1 MKIKGALKWTLAAA
15 MAVTT
20 VAASAS
26 AASAYTYN
34 VLTFSGHG
42 IEIFGDGTEQQREYY
57 RSGHD
62 FAFSNENSAL
72 KQAVRFELS
81 VDNDSYYDAVN
92 DNFYDEMATIKFGGY
107 DENGNKTDIGTFNVF
122 EVYSGNL
129 THSLVEDNADSMASG
144 KFWMELKNGSYS
156 NIEIKSIKFYDK
168 YDHCILYGCAQEL
181 NNNMGQWT
189 FYQLIGPTSRIEG
202 IQNDDGTYAMN
213 ANVISAGLMMASE
226 TSNGANANACTFKLN
241 DAVKTFTMNGS
252 DITGTQQLVYNPAEG
267 ANNEYNF
274 VSSAWTMLED
284 TYNLDSNSAPTKI
297 KLYSLTDEKN
307 IVMDKLKIEAGE
319 PGLLGELPTIGK
331 NDFESADELLD
342 ALNNATSSIA
352 DSTASAIYVDSSV
365 TDEIAAFRKAKVPK
379 IGGNDYAVAKV
390 VYDDVTDF
398 DPTSHKAQTITL
410 KAHIV
415 ANDIVFQQGYGE
427 FVVKMNYLAD
437 YIDNIKIS
445 KLPKTDYGY
454 GEALDLS
461 NGELTITYNS
471 GDTETV
477 PMTDARVSATGFY
490 GENGSLP
497 AYNSDVDVTVI
508 YTAEGGA
515 YDPTRADGAIFTA
528 NFTAKIAD
536 IPALEKPIITPN
548 GGSFST
554 PCVVSI
560 TAQDGAKIYYT
571 TDGTVPTANST
582 EYTAPF
588 TVTEDTT
595 VKAIAVKENCSD
607 SEIATAVF
615 TVMPTTLEKPIITP
629 NGGSFSNP
637 CVVGITAQDGAK
649 IYYTTDGTV
658 PTANSTEYTAPFVVT
673 KDTTVKAIAVKENCS
688 DSEIATA
695 VFTIRIAPNPPVIG
709 GNRDN
714 TREEYLFTING
725 GSEIS
730 HSINNGKANFVF
742 DKASADKY
750 VTLFKYNSAT
760 GKQVFL
766 SVARTD
772 SNAKVTVDLSAGGSY
787 FIYIADTTFL
797 IGDMNNDGVV
807 NALDAA
813 AILMYCSGIAEGANT
828 AMGDYNG
835 DGNINAFDASEILK
849 MIAGLS

>member
-1 MKIKGALKWTLAAA
+1 M
-15 MAVTT
+15 
-20 VAASAS
+20 
-26 AASAYTYN
+26 N
-34 VLTFSGHG
+34 
-42 IEIFGDGTEQQREYY
+42 
-57 RSGHD
+57 
-62 FAFSNENSAL
+62 N
-72 KQAVRFELS
+72 
-81 VDNDSYYDAVN
+81 YYDAK
-92 DNFYDEMATIKFGGY
+92 ATIKFGGY
-107 DENGNKTDIGTFNVF
+107 DENGNKTDIGTFEIF
-122 EVYSGNL
+122 DVYSGDL
-129 THSLVEDNADSMASG
+129 SHSLVEDNAGSMASG
-144 KFWMELKNGSYS
+144 KFWMELKAHSYS

-189 FYQLIGPTSRIEG
+189 FYQLKGPTLSVTG

-213 ANVISAGLMMASE
+213 AEVKASGSVMSARI
-226 TSNGANANACTFKLN
+226 SNGANANVCTF
-241 DAVKTFTMNGS
+241 DIIAVEKTLTVNGS
-252 DITGTQQLVYNPAEG
+252 DTTGIQQFVYNPTKG
-267 ANNEYNF
+267 ANNEYSF
-274 VSSAWTMLED
+274 VSSAWIMLEN
-284 TYNLDSNSAPTKI
+284 TYNLDSNGAPTEI
-297 KLYSLTDEKN
+297 KLYSLTDEKT
-307 IVMDKLKIEAGE
+307 IVMDKLKVEAGKPE
-319 PGLLGELPTIGK
+319 LLGELPTIGK
-331 NDFESADELLD
+331 NDFESANELLD

-379 IGGNDYAVAKV
+379 IGGNDYVVAKV

-427 FVVKMNYLAD
+427 FAVKMNYLAD

-454 GEALDLS
+454 DEALDLS

-490 GENGSLP
+490 GENGSFP

-588 TVTEDTT
+588 
-595 VKAIAVKENCSD
+595 
-607 SEIATAVF
+607 
-615 TVMPTTLEKPIITP
+615 
-629 NGGSFSNP
+629 
-637 CVVGITAQDGAK
+637 
-649 IYYTTDGTV
+649 
-658 PTANSTEYTAPFVVT
+658 VVT
-673 KDTTVKAIAVKENCS
+673 KDTTVKAIAVKENCH

-695 VFTIRIAPNPPVIG
+695 VFTIRIVPNPPVIG

-714 TREEYLFTING
+714 TREEHLFTING

-797 IGDMNNDGVV
+797 IGDMSNDGVV

-813 AILMYCSGIAEGANT
+813 AILMYCSGIAEGANP
-828 AMGDYNG
+828 AIGDYNC

>member
-1 MKIKGALKWTLAAA
+1 MKIKGALKWTLAVA

-20 VAASAS
+20 AAASAS

-34 VLTFSGHG
+34 VLTFSGYG

-57 RSGHD
+57 RSGYD

-81 VDNDSYYDAVN
+81 VDNGSYYDAVN

-122 EVYSGNL
+122 EVYSGDL

-226 TSNGANANACTFKLN
+226 TSNGANANVCTFKLN

-297 KLYSLTDEKN
+297 KLYSLTDKKN

-319 PGLLGELPTIGK
+319 PELLGELPTIGK

-390 VYDDVTDF
+390 VYDDATDF

-427 FVVKMNYLAD
+427 FVVEMNYLAD

-528 NFTAKIAD
+528 KFTANIAD

-548 GGSFST
+548 GGSFSN
-554 PCVVSI
+554 PCVVS
-560 TAQDGAKIYYT
+560 
-571 TDGTVPTANST
+571 
-582 EYTAPF
+582 
-588 TVTEDTT
+588 
-595 VKAIAVKENCSD
+595 
-607 SEIATAVF
+607 
-615 TVMPTTLEKPIITP
+615 
-629 NGGSFSNP
+629 
-637 CVVGITAQDGAK
+637 ITAQDGAK

-813 AILMYCSGIAEGANT
+813 AILMYCSGIAEGANP